1 MISYMIEIIEV
12 ESGEAYYSQKM
23 DYGSAVT
30 HCQDG
35 KEETGDEYTHNFYVI
50 H

>member
-1 MISYMIEIIEV
+1 MITYLIEIIEV
-12 ESGEAYYSQKM
+12 ESGEAFYSARM

-35 KEETGDEYTHNFYVI
+35 MEETGNEYTHNFYVI